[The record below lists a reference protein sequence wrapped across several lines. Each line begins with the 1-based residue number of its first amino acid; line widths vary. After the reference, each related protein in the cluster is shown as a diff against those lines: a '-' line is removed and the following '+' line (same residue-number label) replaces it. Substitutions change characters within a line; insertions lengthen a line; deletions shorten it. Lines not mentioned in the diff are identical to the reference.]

1 MPKRLTEDEF
11 VKRARNKHDN
21 FYDYSKVE
29 YKGARTNVII
39 TCPIHNHGYFFQR
52 PDGHLRGQGCPRCA
66 SEKNGENKRS
76 NTEEFIERSNLIHH
90 NFYDYSK
97 VEYVNAIT
105 NVCIICPIRGHGD
118 FFQRPDSHL
127 CGRGCP
133 MCANE
138 NNKSNTEEFIER
150 SKEKHGNNRYNY
162 SKVEYVNAITNVCIT
177 CPIHNH
183 GDFFQ
188 GPSEHLRGK
197 GCPRCVN
204 RTSKPAQSWLESL
217 GINNLIYDDGINSEY
232 SILGTRYSADGY
244 DPDTNTI
251 YEFHGDYWHGN
262 PDVFNPEE
270 YNKSTKCS
278 YGELHRRT
286 LEKKNALI
294 NLGYNYI
301 EMWEN
306 DWKKQLN

>member
-90 NFYDYSK
+90 NFYD
-97 VEYVNAIT
+97 
-105 NVCIICPIRGHGD
+105 
-118 FFQRPDSHL
+118 
-127 CGRGCP
+127 
-133 MCANE
+133 
-138 NNKSNTEEFIER
+138 
-150 SKEKHGNNRYNY
+150 Y